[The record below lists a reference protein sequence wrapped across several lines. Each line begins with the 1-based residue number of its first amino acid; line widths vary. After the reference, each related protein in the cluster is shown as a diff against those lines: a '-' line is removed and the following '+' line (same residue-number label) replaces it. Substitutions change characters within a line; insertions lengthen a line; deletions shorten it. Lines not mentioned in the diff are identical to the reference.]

1 MDDKLRFNI
10 HIKEVSKKI
19 SKNLG
24 VLYKLKDFVPSN
36 TLLSVYRS
44 IIESYINYCNLIF
57 GNTSI
62 THLTP
67 LVTAQKKA
75 VRIVAKKPPL
85 SHTNPIFFDLKLL
98 KLTDLYKYNLGIYMW
113 KNIDKFEDNFRVN
126 THNTRSGNHYVPTSF
141 RLTMTQN
148 KSIKFQAPQNWS
160 QIPDYIINSPSLTTF
175 KRKYKSFLLSAYQD
189 SDI

>member
-1 MDDKLRFNI
+1 MMLFSNILKPDDIADVFMKNIKIEYVSSIRFLGVIMDDKLKFNI

-36 TLLSVYRS
+36 TLLTVYRS

-57 GNTSI
+57 GNAAI

-98 KLTDLYKYNLGIYMW
+98 KLTDL
-113 KNIDKFEDNFRVN
+113 
-126 THNTRSGNHYVPTSF
+126 
-141 RLTMTQN
+141 
-148 KSIKFQAPQNWS
+148 
-160 QIPDYIINSPSLTTF
+160 
-175 KRKYKSFLLSAYQD
+175 
-189 SDI
+189 